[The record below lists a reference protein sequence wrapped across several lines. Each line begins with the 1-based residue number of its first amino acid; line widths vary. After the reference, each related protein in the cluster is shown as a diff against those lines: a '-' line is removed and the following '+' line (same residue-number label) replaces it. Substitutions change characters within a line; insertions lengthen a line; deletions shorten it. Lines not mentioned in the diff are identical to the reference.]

1 MPISSAT
8 DGVKTLFHGVAVSP
22 GVVVAPAYCLDDVLG
37 RPSSDSLSRG
47 DLSQEL
53 ARFERACED
62 AASDLRAL
70 IEQVSIEIGERESGI
85 FRAHLFMLRDR
96 AFVGKVRGLIIEQSL
111 DARAALKQA
120 LAEYE
125 TLFGEIQD
133 EYLRERIVDLRD
145 VVTRVQAHLS
155 SEDFTLELNFD
166 HPMVVFARELFPSQ
180 TVSFGKLKVAGIVT
194 ERGGSTS
201 HAAIIARSMGIPAVS
216 GVAEVLQSVKSGDL
230 VVVDGR
236 EGVVILS
243 PGPEAEAAYRKL
255 EREFFNV
262 KDYLIENRDQA
273 AVTTDGV
280 SIDLLANIN
289 NVSDA
294 RAAVEVGAKGIGLF
308 RTEYIFM
315 AHRGIPNEE
324 EQVQAY
330 RQILEASPGRLLTI
344 RTLDLGGDKTVPY
357 FATQRESN
365 PFMGWR
371 SIRLSF
377 ANPEFFRRQLRAIL
391 RAGAEGDVKV
401 MFPMITNVEELRR
414 ANRMVWQAIEELERE
429 GVSFGAHVPRGMMLE
444 VPAAAVCIDQ
454 MVRHTDFI
462 SIGTNDLIQY
472 LMAADRDNPK
482 VAHLCEP
489 LSPAV
494 IRLLKSTIEACDEH
508 SVPVTVC
515 GEMAGRPRC
524 VLALMA
530 LGLRSFSMSPAFVP
544 IIKELVH
551 SVSLSDAKSLVPHL
565 LRKRSANQVRKF
577 LDGVIQDANPRLAMI
592 DFS

>member
-1 MPISSAT
+1 M
-8 DGVKTLFHGVAVSP
+8 FHGLAVSP
-22 GVVVAPAYCLDDVLG
+22 GVVVAPAYCLNDIFG
-37 RPSSDSLSRG
+37 GPSANRQFRG

-53 ARFERACED
+53 SRFDKACED
-62 AASDLRAL
+62 AAADLNAL
-70 IEQVSIEIGERESGI
+70 IEKVSFEIGDRESAI

-96 AFVGKVRGLIIEQSL
+96 AFVGKVTGLIIEKEL
-111 DARAALKQA
+111 DAASALREA

-125 TLFGEIQD
+125 SLFAEIQD

-145 VVTRVQAHLS
+145 VVTRIQSHLAV
-155 SEDFTLELNFD
+155 EEIALNLNFEE
-166 HPMVVFARELFPSQ
+166 PVVLLARELFPSQ
-180 TVSFGKLKVAGIVT
+180 TVSFGQLKIAGIVT
-194 ERGGSTS
+194 ARGGSTN

-216 GVAEVLQSVKSGDL
+216 GIADILEHVKSGDL
-230 VVVDGR
+230 VALDGR
-236 EGVVILS
+236 EGVVIIN
-243 PGPEAEAAYRKL
+243 PGPEAESAFRKL
-255 EREFFNV
+255 QREFFDL
-262 KDYLIENRDQA
+262 KDYLIENRDQP

-280 SIDLLANIN
+280 AIDLLANIN

-294 RAAVEVGAKGIGLF
+294 RAASEVGAKGIGLF

-315 AHRGIPNEE
+315 AHQSIPNEE
-324 EQVQAY
+324 EQY
-330 RQILEASPGRLLTI
+330 ESYKQILEASPNKLLTI

-357 FATQRESN
+357 LASHRETN

-377 ANPEFFRRQLRAIL
+377 AHPEFFRRQIRAIL
-391 RAGAEGDVKV
+391 RAGAHGNVRI
-401 MFPMITNVEELRR
+401 MFPMITTVEELRR
-414 ANRMVWQAIEELERE
+414 ANRMVWQAVEELEE
-429 GVSFGAHVPRGMMLE
+429 AGIPHGTNVLQGMMLE

-454 MVRHTDFI
+454 MLKHTDFI

-494 IRLLKSTIEACDEH
+494 LRVLKHTIDACKD
-508 SVPVTVC
+508 SGVPVTLC

-524 VLALMA
+524 VLALLA

-544 IIKELVH
+544 TVKELVH
-551 SVSLSDAKSLVPHL
+551 SVTLSDAESIVPKL
-565 LRKRSANQVRKF
+565 LRKRSTKQIRKF
-577 LDGVIQDANPRLAMI
+577 LDGILHDVNPRLAML
-592 DFS
+592 DFQ